1 MTRLALLIA
10 LGLLLSTIGL
20 SIDSLDYWA
29 VLLSFLAWGWLERHE
44 GRMEGVALVLDMS
57 MMKIS
62 RIKASME
69 RVLKGNTTMTLE
81 EFDKQLHKDDDDVSK

>member
-10 LGLLLSTIGL
+10 LGLLLTAIGL

-29 VLLSFLAWGWLERHE
+29 VLLSFIAWGWLERHE
-44 GRMEGVALVLDMS
+44 GRLEGVALVLDMS

-62 RIKASME
+62 RIKEDME
-69 RVLKGNTTMTLE
+69 RVINGDTTMTPE
-81 EFDKQLHKDDDDVSK
+81 EFNKTLHKDDDDVSK

>member
-1 MTRLALLIA
+1 MTRIALLIA
-10 LGLLLSTIGL
+10 LGLLLTAIGL

-29 VLLSFLAWGWLERHE
+29 VLLSFIAWGWLERHE

-62 RIKASME
+62 RIKADLE
-69 RVLKGNTTMTLE
+69 RVYSGDRTMTPE
-81 EFDKQLHKDDDDVSK
+81 EFDKTLHKDDDDVSK

>member
-1 MTRLALLIA
+1 MTRTALLIA
-10 LGLLLSTIGL
+10 LGLLLSAIGL
-20 SIDSLDYWA
+20 SIDSMDYWA
-29 VLLSFLAWGWLERHE
+29 VLLSFIAWGWLERHE

-69 RVLKGNTTMTLE
+69 RVINGDRTMTEE
-81 EFDKQLHKDDDDVSK
+81 EFAKQLHKDEDDVPK

>member
-1 MTRLALLIA
+1 MTRTALLIA
-10 LGLLLSTIGL
+10 LGLLLYTIGL

-44 GRMEGVALVLDMS
+44 GRMEGVAMVLDMS

-62 RIKASME
+62 RIKAGME
-69 RVLKGNTTMTLE
+69 RVINGDRTMTEE
-81 EFDKQLHKDDDDVSK
+81 EFAKQLHKDDDDVSK

>member
-1 MTRLALLIA
+1 MTRISLLIA
-10 LGLLLSTIGL
+10 LGLLLYTIGL

-29 VLLSFLAWGWLERHE
+29 VLLSFIACGWLERHE
-44 GRMEGVALVLDMS
+44 GRLEGVALVLDMS

-69 RVLKGNTTMTLE
+69 RVLKGDATMTEE
-81 EFDKQLHKDDDDVSK
+81 EFNKTLHKDDDDVSK

>member
-1 MTRLALLIA
+1 MTRIALMIA

-20 SIDSLDYWA
+20 SVDSLDYWA

-44 GRMEGVALVLDMS
+44 GRLEGVALVLDMS

-62 RIKASME
+62 RIKAGME
-69 RVLKGNTTMTLE
+69 RVLKGDTTMTEE
-81 EFDKQLHKDDDDVSK
+81 EFNKTLHKDDDDAK

>member
-1 MTRLALLIA
+1 MTRIALLIA
-10 LGLLLSTIGL
+10 LGLLLYTIGL

-44 GRMEGVALVLDMS
+44 GRLEGVALILDMS

-69 RVLKGNTTMTLE
+69 RVIKGDTTMTEE
-81 EFDKQLHKDDDDVSK
+81 EFDKQLHKDDDDVQK

>member
-1 MTRLALLIA
+1 MTRIALCCA

-20 SIDSLDYWA
+20 SVDSLDYWA

-62 RIKASME
+62 RIKAGME
-69 RVLKGNTTMTLE
+69 RVLKGDTTMTEE
-81 EFDKQLHKDDDDVSK
+81 EFNKTLHKDDDDVSK

>member
-1 MTRLALLIA
+1 MTRLALCCA

-20 SIDSLDYWA
+20 SIDTLDYWA

-44 GRMEGVALVLDMS
+44 GRMEGVAMILDMS

-62 RIKASME
+62 RIKAGMD
-69 RVLKGNTTMTLE
+69 RVLKGDATMTLE
-81 EFDKQLHKDDDDVSK
+81 EFDKQLHKDDDDVQK

>member
-1 MTRLALLIA
+1 MTRTALVFA
-10 LGLLLSTIGL
+10 LGLLLYTIGL

-62 RIKASME
+62 RIKAGME
-69 RVLKGNTTMTLE
+69 RVIKGDRTMTEE
-81 EFDKQLHKDDDDVSK
+81 EFAKQLHKDEDDVSK

>member
-1 MTRLALLIA
+1 MTRLALCLA

-20 SIDSLDYWA
+20 TIDSLDYWA

-44 GRMEGVALVLDMS
+44 GRLEGVALVLDMS

-62 RIKASME
+62 RIKADME
-69 RVLKGNTTMTLE
+69 RVLKGDTTMTEE
-81 EFDKQLHKDDDDVSK
+81 EFNKTLHKDDDDAK

>member
-1 MTRLALLIA
+1 MTRFALMIA
-10 LGLLLSTIGL
+10 LGLLLSGIGL
-20 SIDSLDYWA
+20 SVDSLDYWA

-62 RIKASME
+62 RIKADME
-69 RVLKGNTTMTLE
+69 RVLKGDATMTEE
-81 EFDKQLHKDDDDVSK
+81 EFNKTLHKDDDDAK

>member
-1 MTRLALLIA
+1 MTRIALMIA

-20 SIDSLDYWA
+20 SVDSLDYWA

-44 GRMEGVALVLDMS
+44 GRLEGVALVLDMS

-62 RIKASME
+62 RIKADME
-69 RVLKGNTTMTLE
+69 RVLKGDTTMTEE
-81 EFDKQLHKDDDDVSK
+81 EFNKTLHKDDDDAK

>member
-1 MTRLALLIA
+1 MTRIALLIA
-10 LGLLLSTIGL
+10 LGLLLTAIGL

-29 VLLSFLAWGWLERHE
+29 VLLSFIAWGWLERHE

-62 RIKASME
+62 RIKEDME
-69 RVLKGNTTMTLE
+69 RVIKGDRTMTPE
-81 EFDKQLHKDDDDVSK
+81 EFNKTLHKDDDDVSK

>member
-1 MTRLALLIA
+1 MTRFALMIA

-20 SIDSLDYWA
+20 SVDSLDYWA

-44 GRMEGVALVLDMS
+44 GRLEGVALVLDMS

-62 RIKASME
+62 RIKADME
-69 RVLKGNTTMTLE
+69 RVLKGDTTMTEE
-81 EFDKQLHKDDDDVSK
+81 EFNKTLHKDDDDAK